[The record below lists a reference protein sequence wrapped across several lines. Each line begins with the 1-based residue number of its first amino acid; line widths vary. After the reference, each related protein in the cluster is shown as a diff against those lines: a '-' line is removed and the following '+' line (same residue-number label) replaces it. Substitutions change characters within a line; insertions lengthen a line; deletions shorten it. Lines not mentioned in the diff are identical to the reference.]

1 MSVIDRRIRG
11 FRLVDVIALG
21 LLVLLIMS
29 VYLAKTIASR
39 ERAEIASVE
48 RQIASERAQ
57 IRLLEAEVAHL
68 EQPSRIE
75 HLSTTYLEMGPVD
88 VARETTA
95 DSLAALAPP
104 KPAPAPPAAP
114 RLEAA
119 P

>member
-1 MSVIDRRIRG
+1 MSVLNHRIRG

-21 LLVLLIMS
+21 LLVLLILS

-48 RQIASERAQ
+48 RRIASERAQ

-75 HLSTTYLEMGPVD
+75 RLSTLYLEMGPVD

-104 KPAPAPPAAP
+104 RPAQTQRPEGV
-114 RLEAA
+114 R
-119 P
+119 

>member
-1 MSVIDRRIRG
+1 MSVLNRRIRG

-48 RQIASERAQ
+48 RQIAAERAQ

-75 HLSTTYLEMGPVD
+75 RLSTLYLEMGPVD
-88 VARETTA
+88 VTRETTA

-104 KPAPAPPAAP
+104 KAPSARAPAPK
-114 RLEAA
+114 LEVV

>member
-1 MSVIDRRIRG
+1 MSMLNRRIRG

>member
-75 HLSTTYLEMGPVD
+75 HLSSTYLEMGPVD
-88 VARETTA
+88 VTRETTA

-104 KPAPAPPAAP
+104 KPAQAAAP
-114 RLEAA
+114 QPEAA